1 LVPGGSKNWKFFK
14 GKMALEVIEAI
25 EVAETAYVNEAAKAG
40 KTQLWERRHSY
51 ITPVSLR

>member
-1 LVPGGSKNWKFFK
+1 
-14 GKMALEVIEAI
+14 MAFEVIEAI